1 MKKKNLF
8 PQYVERRTAIVVM
21 IGILLVGF
29 FVSMSGSWRA
39 LSNPQ
44 EGAWEIAFL
53 LPDEPGNFDFSL
65 TNHQNI
71 SEFTYEVFRGR
82 ESIQKNTI
90 TVPFGERIT
99 VDLDEKDIFSRG
111 EGVYTLRVRDKN
123 AQEREI
129 YRRR

>member
-21 IGILLVGF
+21 IAIFLIGF
-29 FVSMSGSWRA
+29 FVSTSGSWRA
-39 LSNPQ
+39 FSNPQ

-65 TNHQNI
+65 TNHQDI
-71 SEFTYEVFRGR
+71 SEFTYEVLRGR
-82 ESIQKNTI
+82 EIIQRDTI

-99 VDLDEKDIFSRG
+99 VDLDEKNIFSRG
-111 EGVYTLRVRDKN
+111 DGVYTLRVRDEN
-123 AQEREI
+123 SQEREI